1 MLDGWLRYG
10 TGKSKW
16 AALSSTHRLKV
27 VHRRRCY
34 HHRRRRR
41 RPQVDATRLPPPLP
55 SSFQTGKKKFTH
67 QHLRLLWPRTR
78 PLLSVV
84 FGPDMQGCSLLPQLC
99 CCALSHHQL
108 FFICWSQLARSFYLQ
123 APHLVTIERR
133 KREQPPPQKKKN
145 SKRRTRITKE
155 MCRLDSLR
163 TVIIIIIKRQCA
175 RHTSIE
181 HRAPQQT
188 EVSLYFS
195 FLPGALPVSVAMHQ
209 RCQQTSARA
218 HISFPFYFEQK
229 KHNHFKY
236 DLCVPSHFTFL
247 EIIFFLPSLLMLQ
260 LSPLLHT

>member
-1 MLDGWLRYG
+1 MGGSQFNAPSQGRP
-10 TGKSKW
+10 
-16 AALSSTHRLKV
+16 SS
-27 VHRRRCY
+27 
-34 HHRRRRR
+34 
-41 RPQVDATRLPPPLP
+41 ALPPPPP
-55 SSFQTGKKKFTH
+55 SSSSGRRNKAPPSPHHSRRGKKNIYPPAPTAVVASDTAIAICRVWPWYARLFLAPATLL
-67 QHLRLLWPRTR
+67 LRTITSSTLFYMLISIGPFFLPAGPSPGNNWKTEERT
-78 PLLSVV
+78 
-84 FGPDMQGCSLLPQLC
+84 
-99 CCALSHHQL
+99 
-108 FFICWSQLARSFYLQ
+108 
-123 APHLVTIERR
+123 T
-133 KREQPPPQKKKN
+133 PPKKKKN

-163 TVIIIIIKRQCA
+163 TVIIIIIIKRQCA

-188 EVSLYFS
+188 EVSLYFI

-260 LSPLLHT
+260 LPPLLHT